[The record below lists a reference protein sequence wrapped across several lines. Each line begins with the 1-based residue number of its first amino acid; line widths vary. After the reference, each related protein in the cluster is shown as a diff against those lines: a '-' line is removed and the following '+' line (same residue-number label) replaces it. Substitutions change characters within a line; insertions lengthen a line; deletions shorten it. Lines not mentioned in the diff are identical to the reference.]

1 MYAQLNVTPS
11 RFDLVILEVQPLAEL
26 KTECTFTH
34 LINKKMTTAISA
46 NRTMTATT
54 TPAISPALS
63 SLAVDGSLS
72 TFEALVFPWSTVV
85 VAGVWVGCGTGWGE
99 GVEGGGGLHGLGVGV
114 GEGVGAGVMGG
125 TFKHAPLLI

>member
-1 MYAQLNVTPS
+1 
-11 RFDLVILEVQPLAEL
+11 
-26 KTECTFTH
+26 
-34 LINKKMTTAISA
+34 MTTAISA

-99 GVEGGGGLHGLGVGV
+99 GVEGGGGLQGLGDGE
-114 GEGVGAGVMGG
+114 GEGVGAGVTGG
-125 TFKHAPLLI
+125 AFRQAPV